1 MNATASTNPAG
12 TLHATQA
19 MFSLPP
25 AIEHLP
31 ARCRHAA
38 GSGDLS
44 MLDHS
49 DWTAGAPRPA

>member
-1 MNATASTNPAG
+1 MNATARTNPAC
-12 TLHATQA
+12 TRHATQA
-19 MFSLPP
+19 MLRLPP

-31 ARCRHAA
+31 ARCRHAT

-49 DWTAGAPRPA
+49 DWTAAAPRPA